1 MGSKGKNNKSFT
13 LWEELELRVS
23 TDAGKV
29 AIYKKTHNEIIK
41 SLSKDNEIINID
53 ANDQIDSISNKII
66 EKLGLN

>member
-29 AIYKKTHNEIIK
+29 AIYKKTYQLRCNP
-41 SLSKDNEIINID
+41 
-53 ANDQIDSISNKII
+53 
-66 EKLGLN
+66 